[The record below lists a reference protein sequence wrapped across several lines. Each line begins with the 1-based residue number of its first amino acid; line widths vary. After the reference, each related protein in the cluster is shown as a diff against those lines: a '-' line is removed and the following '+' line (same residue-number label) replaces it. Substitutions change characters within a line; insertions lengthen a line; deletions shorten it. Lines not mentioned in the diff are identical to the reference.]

1 MGTQDN
7 VNFNVKCKY
16 KIEQAS
22 MKNENV
28 RKKELQTKNKMQDNI
43 KRKNM
48 HKVLAEG
55 HGKMSTKGT
64 YHHDMCG

>member
-22 MKNENV
+22 TQNENL
-28 RKKELQTKNKMQDNI
+28 RKKELQIKRKCKKDDI

-48 HKVLAEG
+48 HQVLAQG
-55 HGKMSTKGT
+55 NGKMSTKM
-64 YHHDMCG
+64 YLPS